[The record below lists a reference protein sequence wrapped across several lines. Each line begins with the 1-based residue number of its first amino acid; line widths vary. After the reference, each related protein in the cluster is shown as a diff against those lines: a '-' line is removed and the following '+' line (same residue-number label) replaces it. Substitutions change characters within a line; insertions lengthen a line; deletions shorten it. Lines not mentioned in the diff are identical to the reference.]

1 MSTYAAANRAAQWY
15 ADKYGSAKLTPN
27 CVVWHSTET
36 FGWPGYSGGSM
47 APNYTVL
54 PDIANKRLLWR
65 AHFEDQQSSR
75 ALVNAPGGVDTN
87 TANAI
92 QVEIIGTCN
101 PAWAKTWPG
110 TSKVGGRDYLYL
122 PDAPDWFLAGLADF
136 ARDMNRRHG
145 IPLTSGLTWLNYGP
159 DPRRKDGKSP
169 ASYGLDNGVRMTF
182 AQWRAFVG
190 HCGHQHVPENDHG
203 DPGALPM
210 GRILSLAAG
219 ATRPNL
225 TPAPTPAAQEDD
237 MPYSPDQIYAVVWK
251 SDKFPAPVL
260 GTNGG
265 DTWTPENV
273 VKILYQMVDQ
283 RTSALTAQVA
293 ALTAVVQSLA
303 GAQGADPTQIAGIVD
318 KAVRDRLAQVKFDVT
333 DAPA

>member
-1 MSTYAAANRAAQWY
+1 
-15 ADKYGSAKLTPN
+15 
-27 CVVWHSTET
+27 
-36 FGWPGYSGGSM
+36 
-47 APNYTVL
+47 
-54 PDIANKRLLWR
+54 
-65 AHFEDQQSSR
+65 
-75 ALVNAPGGVDTN
+75 
-87 TANAI
+87 
-92 QVEIIGTCN
+92 
-101 PAWAKTWPG
+101 
-110 TSKVGGRDYLYL
+110 
-122 PDAPDWFLAGLADF
+122 
-136 ARDMNRRHG
+136 
-145 IPLTSGLTWLNYGP
+145 
-159 DPRRKDGKSP
+159 
-169 ASYGLDNGVRMTF
+169 
-182 AQWRAFVG
+182 
-190 HCGHQHVPENDHG
+190 
-203 DPGALPM
+203 
-210 GRILSLAAG
+210 
-219 ATRPNL
+219 
-225 TPAPTPAAQEDD
+225 